1 MSRVLGI
8 LLPAVLLLGCSA
20 APDPV
25 PVPAPVQAP
34 ASGGAFT
41 TTDVAWLQ
49 LAEALHTRAL
59 PLLKLARDRAADRPL
74 AGLAARL
81 GEEHESGRG
90 RLRALLAQARVTGE
104 NPHAGHDMPGM
115 PTVADLDALSGLR
128 DEAFDRRFVT
138 LLRAYLKQL
147 ALVAK
152 GEQGAGGARQVR
164 ELASAMRRDHTAD
177 LAELDRI
184 AGRT

>member
-1 MSRVLGI
+1 MSRVLGS
-8 LLPAVLLLGCSA
+8 LLLTVLLLGCSA
-20 APDPV
+20 APA
-25 PVPAPVQAP
+25 PAPT
-34 ASGGAFT
+34 SSESFT

-59 PLLKLARDRAADRPL
+59 PLLELAGDRAADPPL

-81 GEEHESGRG
+81 GEEHESERG

-104 NPHAGHDMPGM
+104 NPHEQHDMPGM
-115 PTVADLDALSGLR
+115 PTAADLDALSGLR

-147 ALVAK
+147 ALVAD
-152 GEQGAGGARQVR
+152 GEQNAGGAQQAR
-164 ELASAMRRDHTAD
+164 ELAAAMRREHTAD
-177 LAELDRI
+177 LAELDRV
-184 AGRT
+184 AGRP